1 MTRVVS
7 SSEAQ
12 NNFGAIIQWAEEN
25 REEVVVEK
33 RGKPAVAIIA
43 YSEYENLMQLREKQ
57 RRSEIFEE
65 LEGLRQRLRERTPEL
80 TAEEAY
86 RLAGFSEE
94 VIRETLEYD
103 EKIARGEV

>member
-1 MTRVVS
+1 MARTVS

-12 NNFGAIIQWAEEN
+12 NNFGALIQWAEEN

-43 YSEYENLMQLREKQ
+43 YSEYENLLQLREKQ
-57 RRSEIFEE
+57 RRSEIFAEIEE
-65 LEGLRQRLRERTPEL
+65 LRSEVASRNTDLSP
-80 TAEEAY
+80 EEAY

-94 VIRETLEYD
+94 TIRNMVESDKRLAG
-103 EKIARGEV
+103 K